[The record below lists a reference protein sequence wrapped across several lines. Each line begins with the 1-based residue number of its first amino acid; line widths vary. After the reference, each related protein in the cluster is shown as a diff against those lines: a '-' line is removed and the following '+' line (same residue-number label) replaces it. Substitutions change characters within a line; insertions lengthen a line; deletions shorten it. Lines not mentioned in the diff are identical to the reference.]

1 MRRCGRGDGGDRW
14 RGAGQGIS
22 NDVLAAREVEKI
34 YLVFRK
40 ERKVALLAG
49 GERGVG
55 FGDGSEERFVVGE
68 EGERAAVEVE
78 PEVADGGVGG
88 EELFV
93 EGGVAGFRGGK
104 FAGEESEGLPGPVEA
119 LLEYGADVGVGG
131 VRGKGDGGGG
141 VWVVKWNGGG

>member
-1 MRRCGRGDGGDRW
+1 M
-14 RGAGQGIS
+14 
-22 NDVLAAREVEKI
+22 
-34 YLVFRK
+34 
-40 ERKVALLAG
+40 ALLAG

-104 FAGEESEGLPGPVEA
+104 FAGDESEGLPGPVEA
-119 LLEYGADVGVGG
+119 LLEYGANVGV
-131 VRGKGDGGGG
+131 
-141 VWVVKWNGGG
+141 

>member
-1 MRRCGRGDGGDRW
+1 
-14 RGAGQGIS
+14 
-22 NDVLAAREVEKI
+22 LAAREVEKGC
-34 YLVFRK
+34 LVFGK
-40 ERKVALLAG
+40 EGEVALLAG
-49 GERGVG
+49 RERCVG
-55 FGDGSEERFVVGE
+55 FGDGGEEWFVVGE
-68 EGERAAVEVE
+68 ECEWSAVEVKA
-78 PEVADGGVGG
+78 EVADGGVGG